1 MPETRTIVIP
11 RDILLVEIDRRCSF
25 PDCDKRV
32 LIGLTKN
39 EAEDYA
45 GFECEYCKRWNA
57 DTLTEKDVPDW
68 WSEIQSLSSST
79 H

>member
-1 MPETRTIVIP
+1 MPEAKTIVIP

-25 PDCDKRV
+25 ADCDKRV
-32 LIGLTKN
+32 FIGLTKN
-39 EAEDYA
+39 EAEDYS

-68 WSEIQSLSSST
+68 WSEIQSLNHST